1 MKKEPTSA
9 SLIQELANNPEIL
22 LPDRPIAFNRAFVRL
37 GIGVTGALFLSQA
50 LYWSKRT
57 KDPEGW
63 FYKTI
68 EDWQE
73 ETGLTREEQLTI
85 KKKLTNLGFLEVK
98 KKGVPAT
105 NHFKIDQYSLALCMV
120 KLDFYD
126 DQSQGIPSTESTENQ
141 PPVAGNPDNLPIT
154 ESTTEST
161 SEGETS
167 SPLLKIPGIIRGS
180 EYQPDGI
187 SPRDVQA
194 AKPRRERT
202 PKQKAAL
209 PILLLMDYFRDEVK
223 RLHNLSYLHR
233 EEDRNA
239 KVRKQIDSGYSR
251 FQEETR
257 LFVDWWLNGGGAWCN
272 YEPEACFTNRAYREY
287 ENRDVIAQQP
297 TKAKGKGV
305 TRI

>member
-1 MKKEPTSA
+1 MKEPTST

-85 KKKLTNLGFLEVK
+85 KKKLTNLGFLDVK

-141 PPVAGNPDNLPIT
+141 PPVAGNPDDLPIT

-161 SEGETS
+161 TKRGKPRTPREWTNLRREERGLQPIRSKRSEKQVKALDELLRVDQVIQRHREMSEGE
-167 SPLLKIPGIIRGS
+167 G
-180 EYQPDGI
+180 E
-187 SPRDVQA
+187 
-194 AKPRRERT
+194 
-202 PKQKAAL
+202 
-209 PILLLMDYFRDEVK
+209 DYSFM
-223 RLHNLSYLHR
+223 
-233 EEDRNA
+233 
-239 KVRKQIDSGYSR
+239 DSGDNARIRQQIAR
-251 FQEETR
+251 FIPKVENMGKTVEDFIEYLRQNEWARSIGYNPLKVYTDSM
-257 LFVDWWLNGGGAWCN
+257 LVDFAIGKVSKKKEGK
-272 YEPEACFTNRAYREY
+272 EVRE
-287 ENRDVIAQQP
+287 I
-297 TKAKGKGV
+297 
-305 TRI
+305 

>member
-1 MKKEPTSA
+1 MKTEPAST

-73 ETGLTREEQLTI
+73 ETGLTKEEQLTI
-85 KKKLTNLGFLEVK
+85 KKKLTALGFLEVK

-105 NHFKIDQYSLALCMV
+105 NHFKIDQYSLVLCMV

-126 DQSQGIPSTESTENQ
+126 DQSTGIPTTGSSDSQ
-141 PPVAGNPDNLPIT
+141 PPVDGNPDDLPIT

-202 PKQKAAL
+202 PKQKAVL
-209 PILLLMDYFRDEVK
+209 PILLLMDYFRDEAK

-233 EEDRNA
+233 ESLRNA
-239 KVRKQIDSGYSR
+239 KIRKQIDSAYAT

-257 LFVDWWLNGGGAWCN
+257 LFVDWWLNGGGAWAN
-272 YEPEACFTNRAYREY
+272 YEPEQCFMNKSYSAY

-297 TKAKGKGV
+297 TKAKGREV
-305 TRI
+305 REI